1 MKKLMLSIV
10 VTLYF
15 TTVISQTPDQ
25 LEHLDSYY
33 NNAFIEWHVPGMAI
47 AIVNNDSIIFSKGY
61 GYADLESKTK
71 VDSNTLFAIA
81 SNTKAFT
88 ASALA
93 QLVEQGK
100 INWNDKVIDHLP
112 YYRLYDEYTTQNMT
126 IEDLLSH
133 RNGLKTFSGDLLWF
147 ASTKNPEEIIA
158 AQQHLKPVFPF
169 RTKYGYSN
177 ISYLAAG
184 MIIEKVTD
192 TSWADYITT
201 HLLKPLKMERTLTS
215 VNQLRDIENVASPY
229 FYENGANHKLKWTNW
244 DNIAP
249 AGALISSVSDHAKWL
264 LLNLNK
270 GTYNGTKLFAST
282 SFSDLTTPRINHFVS
297 ENKEG
302 TNFKAYGLGWALKDY
317 QGYKTVGHSGGYDG
331 MISESVIVPEKG
343 IGIVVL
349 TNSLNWLP
357 GAIINKTLDV
367 LLANDLEGKDW
378 ANYYRGYKTK
388 QDSIA
393 KAKKAENEKL
403 RGKLQGTHLDYNEYA
418 GVYKDEMYGTT
429 TISIKEGKL
438 YMSMDETPIFKAELK
453 HWNDDIFTFRFDTK
467 LVSLPEGK
475 LWFVT
480 DKEGKISKLH
490 IDIPNPDFYFTE
502 FEFIKE

>member
-15 TTVISQTPDQ
+15 TAIISQTPDQ
-25 LEHLDSYY
+25 LKHLDSYY
-33 NNAFIEWHVPGMAI
+33 NKAFIEWHIPGMAI
-47 AIVNNDSIIFSKGY
+47 AIVNNNSIIFSQGY

-71 VDSNTLFAIA
+71 VNSNTLFAIA

-93 QLVEQGK
+93 QLVEHGK
-100 INWNDKVIDHLP
+100 ITWNDKVIDHLP
-112 YYRLYDEYTTQNMT
+112 YYRLYDHYTTQNMT

-147 ASTKNPEEIIA
+147 ATTKKPEEIIA
-158 AQQHLKPVFPF
+158 AQQHLKPVSAF
-169 RTKYGYSN
+169 RTRYGYSN

-192 TSWADYITT
+192 TSWADYVTT
-201 HLLKPLKMERTLTS
+201 HFLKPLKMDRTLTS
-215 VNQLRDIENVASPY
+215 VTQLKGVDNVASPY
-229 FYENGANHKLKWTNW
+229 FYENGSNHKIKWTNW

-249 AGALISSVSDHAKWL
+249 AGALISSVNDHAKWL

-270 GTYNGTKLFAST
+270 GSYNGTKLFTST
-282 SFSDLTTPRINHFVS
+282 SFNNLTTPRINQFVN
-297 ENKEG
+297 ENQEG
-302 TNFKAYGLGWALKDY
+302 TNFKGYGLGWSLKDY

-331 MISESVIVPEKG
+331 MISESVFVPEKG

-367 LLANDLEGKDW
+367 LLANNLNGKDW
-378 ANYYRGYKTK
+378 ANYYLGYKTK

-393 KAKKAENEKL
+393 KGTKAENEKL
-403 RGKLQGTHLDYNEYA
+403 RGTLESRHLELKDYTGT
-418 GVYKDEMYGTT
+418 YKDKIYGTT
-429 TISIKEGKL
+429 TISIQDGKL
-438 YMSMDETPIFKAELK
+438 YMSMDETSIFNAELN
-453 HWNDDIFTFRFDTK
+453 HWNHHIFTFRFDTK

-475 LWFVT
+475 LWF
-480 DKEGKISKLH
+480 DLNKNGKVLKLH

-502 FEFIKE
+502 FEFVKQ